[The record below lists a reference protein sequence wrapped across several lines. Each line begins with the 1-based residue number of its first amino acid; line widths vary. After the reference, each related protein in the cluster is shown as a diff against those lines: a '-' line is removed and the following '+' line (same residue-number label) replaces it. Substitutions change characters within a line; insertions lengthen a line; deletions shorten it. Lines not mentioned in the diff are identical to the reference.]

1 MLSQEKI
8 INIIIVI
15 IILAL
20 GALSYSL
27 YSDLDTKKQQLTSLQ
42 IELQDKTAQL
52 EDRAKKIADLE
63 GKILEDAKKAKKL
76 AAPKKSQ
83 RGKATHHSKKVQH
96 KKGR

>member
-1 MLSQEKI
+1 
-8 INIIIVI
+8 VT

-20 GALSYSL
+20 GGLSYSL
-27 YSDLDTKKQQLTSLQ
+27 YSDLDTKKQQVTSLQ

-63 GKILEDAKKAKKL
+63 AKILENAKRAKKL
-76 AAPKKSQ
+76 AAPKKLQ
-83 RGKATHHSKKVQH
+83 RGKSTYHPKKVQH